1 MGIGV
6 STVYGRLRFET
17 KRIVLEDVM
26 PHVAIRLKS
35 MFARISKTQTKVFH
49 LPNSDEMCAD
59 LEWFFE
65 RYRFEMTPK
74 DAKRLKQGA
83 KQFTIDRDAMETILL
98 PEWQAP
104 AVRGFRPGYGPT
116 RAQSQAI
123 EIVRKRKSL
132 LLGDDVGLGKSWVG
146 MACCMRDGP
155 TAIVVQAHLPTQW
168 VNEFILPYTEL
179 TVHIVEETT
188 PYDLPKCDVY
198 VFSYSKL
205 SGWVDIFGTGFFK
218 RVIYDEIQE
227 LRTGKDSEKGRAALV
242 LSNMASERL
251 GLSATPVFNYGA
263 EIWNIMTYIDP
274 DILGPFDEFTREWC
288 TMNSSG
294 KWVVEDPDALGS
306 YLRETGVF
314 LRRLREGRPI
324 NRLVV
329 DVDYD
334 EETANSAEDLTK
346 ILAQKVL
353 RGSFSEAGQAA
364 RALDALARRLTGLA
378 KAKGVAAYARILL
391 TSGIPIIISGWHRDV
406 YEIWLRELKDF
417 NPKLYTGSETIKQ
430 KDQVK
435 KAFIRGA
442 ARGGTDC
449 MIISNRSGAGLDGL
463 QKRCSTVLVGELDW
477 SPQIYEQLFGRVDRP
492 GQVED
497 EITAIFLVA
506 DGGSDPT
513 VMSVNAF
520 KRHQARGITDP
531 GVGEQPVYSDI
542 SHIKML
548 AEKYLERNVA

>member
-531 GVGEQPVYSDI
+531 GVGERPVYSDI